1 VGRIWN
7 FLNQDANT
15 AMDRVTEPYASF
27 LLSHRLF
34 MYPPFAI
41 AVAVVWIFVSRTL
54 ALVAIAGVLIA
65 FLYGL
70 AAALW
75 RRR

>member
-1 VGRIWN
+1 MGRIWN

-15 AMDRVTEPYASF
+15 AMDRAAKPYASF

-34 MYPPFAI
+34 LYASNAI
-41 AVAVVWIFVSRTL
+41 AVAAVWIFVSRTL
-54 ALVAIAGVLIA
+54 ALLGIAVVVAA
-65 FLYGL
+65 FLYGVVV
-70 AAALW
+70 ALW